1 MYTHSVPNRA
11 PVKGGYVPYF
21 YYAGL
26 YLTQDIPSRSSR
38 GYTRPG
44 DYSVYDFT
52 SFSGSLRQSER
63 PATVEEV
70 IAHGYFAAPQG
81 DSATALISDRKQTAW
96 LGLDDI
102 ISQIRRRHAL
112 YEQNVYELEQ
122 AQCSAV
128 NAVFR
133 IEADRGSVPATSEEQ
148 YSLQK
153 RLQELYTE
161 QRKER
166 VELWRD
172 TSRLKLLL
180 PEAMQSYLSSYR
192 KMSFLEG
199 GFAGGGAL

>member
-1 MYTHSVPNRA
+1 MYPQSTPNRTSFDG
-11 PVKGGYVPYF
+11 KYVPYF
-21 YYAGL
+21 YSAGL
-26 YLTQDIPSRSSR
+26 YLSHNITPTSGTDRTVSDARSS
-38 GYTRPG
+38 
-44 DYSVYDFT
+44 YDFSSIPT
-52 SFSGSLRQSER
+52 NLPSLDR
-63 PATVEEV
+63 PATVEQIV
-70 IAHGYFAAPQG
+70 AHGYFAVPEAE
-81 DSATALISDRKQTAW
+81 STTALISDRKQISW

-102 ISQIRRRHAL
+102 ISQIRRRHEL
-112 YEQNVYELEQ
+112 YLQNVYELEQ

-133 IEADRGSVPATSEEQ
+133 VEADRGSLPATSDEQ

-192 KMSFLEG
+192 KMSFLED
-199 GFAGGGAL
+199 GFAGGGSP